1 MQQSKIDDQGRH
13 EKMRHRRE
21 GRNEGKRE
29 REKEEEDKAG
39 KKKEIHKYYKNSLF
53 DVNSLLYAGGF
64 PRLIQM
70 IDP

>member
-1 MQQSKIDDQGRH
+1 MKA
-13 EKMRHRRE
+13 
-21 GRNEGKRE
+21 RE
-29 REKEEEDKAG
+29 RKKKEEEDKAG

>member
-1 MQQSKIDDQGRH
+1 MKA
-13 EKMRHRRE
+13 
-21 GRNEGKRE
+21 RE
-29 REKEEEDKAG
+29 REKKRKKTRQA